1 MSMSNANDLAMRI
14 IHEQEVIIGPLAWS
28 VAGEV
33 KGLTVR
39 GNNSVVLSGSYAVV
53 LAGLVKKYEKLFGP
67 ASREVCRDA
76 VRSLVASVPERD
88 VPDVLK

>member
-1 MSMSNANDLAMRI
+1 MSNANDLAMRI

-39 GNNSVVLSGSYAVV
+39 SHTHVVLSGSGSVV
-53 LAGLVKKYEKLFGP
+53 LAGLVKRYEKLFGP

-76 VRSLVASVPERD
+76 VRSLVASTPAQD

>member
-1 MSMSNANDLAMRI
+1 MPNASDLAMRI

-39 GNNSVVLSGSYAVV
+39 GHSVAVVSGSGSVA

-76 VRSLVASVPERD
+76 VRLLVSSVPERD